1 MIGLPGLSL
10 FSRVSATTGAPL
22 FPKMRRHFF
31 QKCEY
36 TFSKKWTP
44 NFGKSGSWL
53 FRFLI
58 FLWQEIRPSKFK
70 KLTFPD
76 PLFQKSEGK
85 IFRKVTFQVVMGWV
99 AGHVFGPL
107 AAMGQDT
114 HSAAGKQSG
123 SQQPHDR
130 RTTADQT
137 RCPGGLAAVLEPRQH
152 EGPRFV
158 PLRSAPHGWHINGT
172 QPQLLASKGE
182 PCGCAESGAG
192 PSARS
197 YIDFQQEM
205 SNNL

>member
-1 MIGLPGLSL
+1 
-10 FSRVSATTGAPL
+10 
-22 FPKMRRHFF
+22 MRIHFF
-31 QKCEY
+31 
-36 TFSKKWTP
+36 KKVDPQFWEKWILAFQVFDFFMAGNP
-44 NFGKSGSWL
+44 P
-53 FRFLI
+53 I
-58 FLWQEIRPSKFK
+58 EIQ

-85 IFRKVTFQVVMGWV
+85 IFRKVAFQVVMGWV

-158 PLRSAPHGWHINGT
+158 PLRSAPHGWHISGT
-172 QPQLLASKGE
+172 QPQLLASKL
-182 PCGCAESGAG
+182 GCALTSGKKSGIFFSQKKILA
-192 PSARS
+192 
-197 YIDFQQEM
+197 Q
-205 SNNL
+205 